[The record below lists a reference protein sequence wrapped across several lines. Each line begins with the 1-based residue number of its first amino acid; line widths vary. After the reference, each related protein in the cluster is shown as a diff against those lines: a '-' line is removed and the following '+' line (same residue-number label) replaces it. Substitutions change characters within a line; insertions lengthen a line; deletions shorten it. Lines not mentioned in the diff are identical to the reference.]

1 MERRNRSAASRKL
14 CTLDGLRDV
23 SGGCFSSSRQKR
35 RAARREAQAERSVT
49 SCLARHFGPLHV
61 DCFWSRTSSSFS
73 GFFVLKILCSPSRLT
88 ETHLFW
94 ITHHL
99 YYGRNNTHLKHD
111 TKQICFTVQLLS
123 GPEANRYQGTLR

>member
-35 RAARREAQAERSVT
+35 RAARREAEAERSMT
-49 SCLARHFGPLHV
+49 SCLPRHFGPLHV

-73 GFFVLKILCSPSRLT
+73 GFFVLKIPSRLT

-99 YYGRNNTHLKHD
+99 YYWSNNTHLKND
-111 TKQICFTVQLLS
+111 TKQICFTVQFLS
-123 GPEANRYQGTLR
+123 GPEANRYQSTSR